1 MKKKIFAVFA
11 ASILLLGLLCACGK
25 SNAITAEKAQ
35 KIALEDAG
43 FKQKDVSDI
52 HSHVVTENSTPCY
65 SIHISAED
73 GEYSYLIHAG
83 TGEILEAKK
92 P

>member
-1 MKKKIFAVFA
+1 MKKKIFAVLA
-11 ASILLLGLLCACGK
+11 LSVLLLGMLCACGK
-25 SNAITAEKAQ
+25 SGAITAEQAQ

-43 FKQKDVSDI
+43 LKQKDVSDV
-52 HSHVVTENSTPCY
+52 HSHVVTENNIPCY
-65 SIHISAED
+65 SIHISVAE

-83 TGEILEAKK
+83 TGEILDSDK

>member
-1 MKKKIFAVFA
+1 MKRKIFAVA
-11 ASILLLGLLCACGK
+11 ALCVLLLGMLCACGK
-25 SNAITAEKAQ
+25 SEAITAEKAQ

-43 FKQKDVSDI
+43 LKQKDVSDV
-52 HSHVVTENSTPCY
+52 HSHVVTENNIPCY
-65 SIHISAED
+65 SIHISADE

-83 TGEILEAKK
+83 TGEILESQK

>member
-1 MKKKIFAVFA
+1 MKRKIFAVLA
-11 ASILLLGLLCACGK
+11 LSVLLLGLLCACGK
-25 SNAITAEKAQ
+25 SNAITAEEAQ

-43 FKQKDVSDI
+43 LKQKDVSDV

-65 SIHISAED
+65 SIHISTEG

-83 TGEILEAKK
+83 TGEILSK
-92 P
+92 